1 MRIISL
7 NVNGVEAAAAR
18 GLFDW
23 LRTQDADVI
32 CLQDIRVTAP
42 ELEQDPYLLEG
53 YWQYCFEAEVPS
65 QGVVAIYTYT
75 AANAIIM
82 RHGCELADRYG
93 RYIQADFDR
102 VSIGFL

>member
-7 NVNGVEAAAAR
+7 NVNGVKAAAER

-42 ELEQDPYLLEG
+42 ELEQDPY
-53 YWQYCFEAEVPS
+53 
-65 QGVVAIYTYT
+65 
-75 AANAIIM
+75 
-82 RHGCELADRYG
+82 
-93 RYIQADFDR
+93 
-102 VSIGFL
+102 